1 MSGSSFLSYILVF
14 ISAALLGL
22 NLWKDWQAHG
32 GSIRR
37 YGYAFLIIVYVII
50 SVGNLYLTEKRNEA
64 EKSAAIDDRN
74 RVNQESSDSRTE
86 IVRLRQ
92 VIQTEQSS
100 HERANSQ
107 CLASLTRLYAELSNL
122 KTAARTSELR
132 QHIVNLQEQLKV
144 TEETVATA
152 NRAPKAKL
160 DVGFLEAASDT
171 LSNETAVKRNPDGS
185 INVKLWVVNHSQA
198 AAITGEIVFRIC
210 DECKFLKEPEGL
222 QRATGSIEQD
232 RNFPLVVLAPSSQ
245 LLFAFSIL
253 PPRGL
258 PFRFTIGMRYVCQ
271 TCVNDSEWHDVTV
284 SFPP

>member
-1 MSGSSFLSYILVF
+1 MSGSLFLSYILVF
-14 ISAALLGL
+14 VSAALLGL

-32 GSIRR
+32 GSLRR
-37 YGYAFLIIVYVII
+37 YGYALLIIVYVII
-50 SVGNLYLTEKRNEA
+50 SVGNLHLTEKRNEV
-64 EKSAAIDDRN
+64 EKSVAIDDRN
-74 RVNQESSDSRTE
+74 RLNQESSENRTE

-100 HERANSQ
+100 HDRANSQ
-107 CLASLTRLYAELSNL
+107 FLASLTRLYGELSNL

-132 QHIVNLQEQLKV
+132 QHIVNLQEQLKL

-152 NRAPKAKL
+152 NLAPKAKL
-160 DVGFLEAASDT
+160 DVGFVDAASGT
-171 LSNETAVKRNPDGS
+171 LSSETAAKRNPDGS

-210 DECKFLKEPEGL
+210 DECRFVREPEGL
-222 QRATGSIEQD
+222 HRASGSIEQD
-232 RNFPLVVLAPSSQ
+232 RSFPLMVMAPSSQ
-245 LLFAFSIL
+245 LLFAFAIL
-253 PPRGL
+253 PPKTS